1 MQIVRWLNSFSA
13 LATLAVL
20 LSVPVSAAST
30 VEALVE
36 APTKAS
42 VRASAKSPVAE
53 SPKVVLRNKTAAR
66 RGELIEPTVDCD
78 GDGIDGE
85 SRIDFDG
92 DGVSDECVQG
102 AGDIPEPPF
111 EQSYTPTSEAF
122 YSRLPAV
129 GWSTQYQC
137 GDDLYKV
144 TLSRPASDQLAYSA
158 QGLTLTSDITYD
170 DLDPN
175 LNTPLIIREPE
186 NGIRYSFTQMQGNEF
201 YEYAITNYGGDVGL
215 YIYQTGE
222 QILAAPC
229 VAADLQSIAD
239 N

>member
-1 MQIVRWLNSFSA
+1 MQTVRSLKSYSSLVA
-13 LATLAVL
+13 LTVL
-20 LSVPVSAAST
+20 LSAFVSAASG
-30 VEALVE
+30 AD
-36 APTKAS
+36 
-42 VRASAKSPVAE
+42 ASATKSPDVSTHSA
-53 SPKVVLRNKTAAR
+53 SIRNKTEAR

-78 GDGIDGE
+78 GDGIDSE

-92 DGVSDECVQG
+92 DGVPDECVRG

-129 GWSTQYQC
+129 GWSAQYQC

-144 TLSRPASDQLAYSA
+144 TLSRPATDEIAYSA

-175 LNTPLIIREPE
+175 LNAPLIIQEPE
-186 NGIRYSFTQMQGNEF
+186 SGIRYSFRQAQGDEF

-229 VAADLQSIAD
+229 TAMSTQGSV
-239 N
+239 NR

>member
-1 MQIVRWLNSFSA
+1 MPIVCSLKSRLPLVVMAS
-13 LATLAVL
+13 L
-20 LSVPVSAAST
+20 LSASVSISPS
-30 VEALVE
+30 VEASVAK
-36 APTKAS
+36 APDS
-42 VRASAKSPVAE
+42 LSPGV
-53 SPKVVLRNKTAAR
+53 STLQNKTEGLE
-66 RGELIEPTVDCD
+66 GELIEPTVDCD
-78 GDGIDGE
+78 GDGIDNE

-92 DGVSDECVQG
+92 DGVSDECVRG
-102 AGDIPEPPF
+102 AGEIPEPPF
-111 EQSYTPTSEAF
+111 EQSYTPTVETF
-122 YSRLPAV
+122 YSELPAV

-144 TLSRPASDQLAYSA
+144 TLSRPDAGQLAYSA
-158 QGLTLTSDITYD
+158 QGLVLTSDIVYD

-186 NGIRYSFTQMQGNEF
+186 SGVRYSFTQAQGNEF

-229 VAADLQSIAD
+229 TAIDQRL
-239 N
+239 

>member
-1 MQIVRWLNSFSA
+1 MQIVRLKYYFPLVPLAA
-13 LATLAVL
+13 LL
-20 LSVPVSAAST
+20 LVSASTVST
-30 VEALVE
+30 VEASE
-36 APTKAS
+36 AEASKAAAQKAS
-42 VRASAKSPVAE
+42 IQQVSA
-53 SPKVVLRNKTAAR
+53 RNKTEALQ
-66 RGELIEPTVDCD
+66 GELIEPTVDCD
-78 GDGIDGE
+78 GDGIDSE

-92 DGVSDECVQG
+92 DGISDECVRG

-122 YSRLPAV
+122 YSQLPTV
-129 GWSTQYQC
+129 GWSAQYQC

-144 TLSRPASDQLAYSA
+144 TLSRPAADEIAYSA

-175 LNTPLIIREPE
+175 LNAPLIIQEPE
-186 NGIRYSFTQMQGNEF
+186 SGIRYSFTQVQGDEF
-201 YEYAITNYGGDVGL
+201 YEYAITDYSGDIGL

-229 VAADLQSIAD
+229 TAVDA
-239 N
+239 